1 MVTAVWHL
9 ETPFA
14 NYFMFRHV
22 SGLTHWASV
31 DCETGKVT
39 ESWGKEELIQELGR
53 KNARKQDCC
62 FRQSCQRTM
71 AIQLLNWR
79 ANLRCSSAVLVSS
92 FLQQWNI
99 MNLSCWKTLI
109 QILSF
114 IDNPWQYP
122 STWWSVFYLFQL
134 VLLVIQKF
142 GGPVQV
148 RVPLRVVMNWVWLEK
163 SFNQVRQPLFER
175 CVEFL
180 SSKHPL
186 GCSLGRLME
195 IFRELFRL
203 NFGCL
208 HYMLLF
214 LCMILLPRDFM
225 MKTPL

>member
-1 MVTAVWHL
+1 M
-9 ETPFA
+9 TP
-14 NYFMFRHV
+14 NYFMFQHV

-39 ESWGKEELIQELGR
+39 ESWGKEELIQEPGR

-79 ANLRCSSAVLVSS
+79 ANLRCSSVVLVSS
-92 FLQQWNI
+92 FLQQWNV
-99 MNLSCWKTLI
+99 MN
-109 QILSF
+109 F
-114 IDNPWQYP
+114 
-122 STWWSVFYLFQL
+122 
-134 VLLVIQKF
+134 VLLKDSFSNFKF
-142 GGPVQV
+142 YWQTLTVSIN
-148 RVPLRVVMNWVWLEK
+148 LMNWVWLEK

-195 IFRELFRL
+195 IFWELFRL

-208 HYMLLF
+208 LYMLLF